1 METGSTQARGPR
13 ALAVWAATLVGV
25 AVGLGTFTLGY
36 ANVPSYLTDDA
47 SACANCHVMQGHL
60 DAWAK
65 SSHKTV
71 ATCNDC
77 HASHAGVLA
86 KYGSKAVNGFNHAL
100 AFTTGRYAE
109 HLQLTDFN
117 RRITEGACRGCHT
130 ALTGLVDVAHTD
142 RQDVECT
149 RCHSTVGHDR

>member
-1 METGSTQARGPR
+1 MVEDGSERRSVRG
-13 ALAVWAATLVGV
+13 LAIAAAALVGV

-36 ANVPSYLTDDA
+36 ANVPAYLTDDA
-47 SACANCHVMQGHL
+47 TACANCHVMQGHL
-60 DAWAK
+60 DAWSK
-65 SSHKTV
+65 SSHKAV

-77 HASHAGVLA
+77 HASHAGVVA

-100 AFTTGRYAE
+100 AFTTGRYSE

-117 RRITEGACRGCHT
+117 RRITEGACRSCHGSL
-130 ALTGLVDVAHTD
+130 AGHADVAQTT
-142 RQDVECT
+142 RQEFECT